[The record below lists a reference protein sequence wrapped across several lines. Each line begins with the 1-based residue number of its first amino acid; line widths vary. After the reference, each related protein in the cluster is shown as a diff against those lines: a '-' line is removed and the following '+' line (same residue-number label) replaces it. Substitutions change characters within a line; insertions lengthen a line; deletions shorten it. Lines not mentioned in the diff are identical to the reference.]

1 MRLII
6 FLLLTIGSTQTWSQ
20 DCGVNIQMNSFMGSV
35 NDNPQTVAHSISLSH
50 SSPSS
55 NCDEYNI
62 YFGKGY
68 ANNYQRKAYSGLYS
82 INYNLYSTI
91 NQGNILKDYGDAS
104 GGEFVYL
111 PAPIR
116 NTNYSSSFYVG
127 IPDLDSIFSTS
138 PSGVYTDVIPISFYS
153 KRNNG
158 QLRFQTTRYLT
169 ISFNLPRYAELS
181 IVPENSP
188 HDPNS
193 TTYVMNFGQM
203 QQNQEMR
210 ADLVVKGNVGY
221 GVMLSSMNGGKLN
234 GSGTTI
240 VPYQIKV
247 GSGAYFTPGISQST
261 VAQRYSGTS
270 NAGERYNLRVKLGNF
285 ANLDDG
291 DYQDVITVTVQA
303 W

>member
-1 MRLII
+1 MKLLVLLFMII
-6 FLLLTIGSTQTWSQ
+6 ATTHSWSQ
-20 DCGVNIQMNSFMGSV
+20 DCGINISMNSFMGNV
-35 NDNPQTVAHSISLSH
+35 NDNPQTISHSLSLSR
-50 SSPSS
+50 SSNST

-82 INYNLYSTI
+82 LNYNLYRTV
-91 NQGNILKDYGDAS
+91 NQGNILKDHGDAS
-104 GGEFVYL
+104 NGEFLYL
-111 PAPIR
+111 SAPV
-116 NTNYSSSFYVG
+116 TNNAYTSTFYVG

-138 PSGVYTDVIPISFYS
+138 PSGVYTDVIPIHFYR
-153 KRNNG
+153 KKNNG
-158 QLRFQTTRYLT
+158 TEEYQTSRYLT
-169 ISFNLPRYAELS
+169 ISINLPRYAELS

-193 TTYVMNFGQM
+193 TTYVMDFGQM

-221 GVMLSSMNGGKLN
+221 GVMLSSMNGGKLKA
-234 GSGTTI
+234 SGNTV
-240 VPYQIKV
+240 VPYQIRV
-247 GSGAYFTPGISQST
+247 GSGGYFTPGTWQST

-270 NAGERYNLRVKLGNF
+270 NSGERYNLKVKLGSF
-285 ANLDDG
+285 SNLDDG
-291 DYQDVITVTVQA
+291 DYQDVITITVQA